1 MVVSRRRVLGMALA
15 VVALVGLAACQP
27 RRALWSPSAGWTYGA
42 AVVSRDGAD
51 SYALTTSGSGIHA
64 EALATN
70 AGGNT
75 RIMVWP
81 RGVAAVT
88 DGESCAS
95 WTGRDGEIVQ
105 QGAVLRVLRQGSRV
119 RAVTVT
125 QNVTFVQWTF
135 NVHTWDTSR
144 ADAPHRLVGQIVM
157 KDTFFAG
164 GIPPF
169 PWHLCARAVGD
180 VVSFKLWA
188 GTAPEPR
195 WGDGRAGGSV
205 RLPAGWRFPGQ
216 TGWYVG
222 HLKAGDHADF
232 DDLSLWTY
240 DPAADRVAPLDGASR
255 NAPDGATPDGT
266 TDPVAAGNVDRLR
279 VVG

>member
-1 MVVSRRRVLGMALA
+1 MVVSRRRALGTALA

-27 RRALWSPSAGWTYGA
+27 RRALWSPSAGWAIGA

-51 SYALTTSGSGIHA
+51 SYTLTTTDSGLHA
-64 EALATN
+64 EALASNT
-70 AGGNT
+70 GGNT

-81 RGVAAVT
+81 KGVTSVT

-135 NVHTWDTSR
+135 NVHTWDTNR
-144 ADAPHRLVGQIVM
+144 TDAPHRLVGQVVM

-169 PWHLCARAVGD
+169 PWHLCARVVGD
-180 VVSFKLWA
+180 VVAFKLWA
-188 GTAPEPR
+188 GDDPEPR
-195 WGDGRAGGSV
+195 WGDRQAGGSV
-205 RLPAGWRFPGQ
+205 RLPSGWRFRGQ

-222 HLKAGDHADF
+222 FTAALQLEEVLGLVLAQ
-232 DDLSLWTY
+232 DLLT
-240 DPAADRVAPLDGASR
+240 VAQLGP
-255 NAPDGATPDGT
+255 
-266 TDPVAAGNVDRLR
+266 
-279 VVG
+279 

>member
-1 MVVSRRRVLGMALA
+1 
-15 VVALVGLAACQP
+15 
-27 RRALWSPSAGWTYGA
+27 
-42 AVVSRDGAD
+42 
-51 SYALTTSGSGIHA
+51 
-64 EALATN
+64 
-70 AGGNT
+70 
-75 RIMVWP
+75 MVWP
-81 RGVAAVT
+81 KGVSAVT

-135 NVHTWDTSR
+135 NVHTWDTDR
-144 ADAPHRLVGQIVM
+144 TDAPHRLVGQVVM

-188 GTAPEPR
+188 GSAPEPR
-195 WGDGRAGGSV
+195 WGDTRAGGSV
-205 RLPAGWRFPGQ
+205 RLPTGWRFPGQ

-240 DPAADRVAPLDGASR
+240 DPDPAADRAAAP
-255 NAPDGATPDGT
+255 APDGSTT
-266 TDPVAAGNVDRLR
+266 TDADGDPGGDGDGSPPAVDDTDRGELGGAERLR
-279 VVG
+279 VSAT